1 MEIVSFHGLRTQANA
16 TPMPTDVAARRK
28 RSRRTQAE
36 RSAETREK
44 IIVAAS
50 ACIAELGFSNTT
62 MSSIAQGAGVT
73 WGAMQHQFG
82 AKDAIIDA
90 VIDHSIAQFAA
101 ALEDLRAT
109 ERHLGRRVHAFTDR
123 AWGVFKAPTYRTVL
137 DILLHRREKT
147 ARIAAAFTQLWG
159 QIFGDLGLSPAR
171 QLAAQRFTFVM
182 LSGIATESVVVPGVE
197 ASRDHFAVLER
208 TLLGMLAGAPVKSR
222 SAGRRRQSRRPGA
235 DGPPARR
242 TGAS

>member
-1 MEIVSFHGLRTQANA
+1 M
-16 TPMPTDVAARRK
+16 RK
-28 RSRRTQAE
+28 SRRTQAA
-36 RSAETREK
+36 RSNATRAA
-44 IIVAAS
+44 IIAAAS
-50 ACIAELGFSNTT
+50 ACIAELGFSHTT
-62 MSSIAQGAGVT
+62 MSAIAQRAGVT

-82 AKDAIIDA
+82 DKDAIIDA
-90 VIDHSIAQFAA
+90 VIDRSIAQFSTSM
-101 ALEDLRAT
+101 EDLPAT
-109 ERHLGRRVHAFTDR
+109 EQHLGRRVHAFTER
-123 AWGVFKAPTYRTVL
+123 AWAVFKAPTYRTVL

-159 QIFGDLGLSPAR
+159 QIFGDLRLSPAR

-208 TLLGMLAGAPVKSR
+208 TLLGMLAGAPAKGHG
-222 SAGRRRQSRRPGA
+222 AGRARTSRRSVAVGL
-235 DGPPARR
+235 PAKR